1 MQLKKPI
8 GAALASATCGL
19 LGALPAIPV
28 AAQEAPTWEVDTS
41 LLYYAEDA
49 GRVSDGSLMTS
60 IRRLLDEDRSYSLI
74 LTVDALTGATPNG
87 AVPSNSVQT
96 FTAPSGGADY
106 TIAPGDPPLDPN
118 FMDTRVALSGN
129 WQQALGESMRWN
141 VGFSGSY
148 EMDYLHLGLNTRLE
162 RDFNRRNTT
171 VFVGAAYGRD
181 DVSPIGGAPVGFS
194 PMLRSVGGGEDEDE
208 DEDEEGAGGGEP
220 KDVIDALIGVTQVLS
235 RRSLLA
241 VAFSYGKSDGYL
253 TDAYKILSVVDPV
266 TGAPVPGPVG
276 SGLNLYL
283 HELRPDTRAKQSWF
297 AEWRYAFDRDSLAV
311 SYRLMDDDWGVT
323 SNTVETRYRWNISE
337 DTYLE
342 PHLRYYK
349 QSAADFYRTVLF
361 DGEPLPQFASA
372 DYRLADNETYTAGI
386 KYGHR
391 TERGEYSVRLEYYH
405 QTANPSPGS
414 AVGDLANFDLVPPLS
429 AVIAQFGYKFSF

>member
-8 GAALASATCGL
+8 GATLASATCSL
-19 LGALPAIPV
+19 LGALPAAPV

-41 LLYYAEDA
+41 LLYYGEDA

-60 IRRLLDEDRSYSLI
+60 IRRVLDENRSFSLN

-87 AVPSNSVQT
+87 AVPANSVQT
-96 FTAPSGGADY
+96 FTAPSGGQDY
-106 TIAPGDPPLDPN
+106 RIAAGDPPLDPN
-118 FMDTRVALSGN
+118 FKDARVAASAN
-129 WQQALGESMRWN
+129 WQQTLGESMRWN
-141 VGFSGSY
+141 AGFSGSD
-148 EMDYLHLGLNTRLE
+148 EMDYLHLGLDGRLE

-181 DVSPIGGAPVGFS
+181 EVSPIGGAPVGFS

-208 DEDEEGAGGGEP
+208 GGGGET
-220 KDVIDALIGVTQVLS
+220 KDVIDALVGVTQILS
-235 RRSLLA
+235 RRSLVE

-253 TDAYKILSVVDPV
+253 TDPYKLLSVVDPV

-283 HELRPDTRAKQSWF
+283 HEQRPDTRTKQSVF
-297 AEWRYAFDRDSLAV
+297 AEFRYAFDRDSLAV

-323 SNTVETRYRWNISE
+323 SQTAEARYRWNISE
-337 DTYLE
+337 NNYLE
-342 PHLRYYK
+342 PHIRYYK

-361 DGEPLPQFASA
+361 AGAPLPQFASA
-372 DYRLADNETYTAGI
+372 DYRLADNETYTAGF
-386 KYGHR
+386 KFGHR
-391 TERGEYSVRLEYYH
+391 TERGEFSVRLEYYH
-405 QTANPSPGS
+405 QTAKPSPGS